1 MVIHVNEAKPRISIL
16 WDNDQRDS
24 LSSLAFTELDRC
36 YSYIAGLVGAFRVEG
51 YDVDVTSVEV
61 LNPGDEHQ
69 SWMIDWDS
77 PTPNARVL
85 TLS

>member
-24 LSSLAFTELDRC
+24 LTTLTFPNLDRA
-36 YSYIAGLVGAFRVEG
+36 YSYIAGIIGAFRVEG
-51 YDVDVTSVEV
+51 HDVDVTSVEV

-69 SWMIDWDS
+69 SWLIDWDS

>member
-1 MVIHVNEAKPRISIL
+1 MTSIP
-16 WDNDQRDS
+16 
-24 LSSLAFTELDRC
+24 FPTLDRA

-51 YDVDVTSVEV
+51 HDVDVTSAEV
-61 LNPGDEHQ
+61 INPGDEHQ
-69 SWMIDWDS
+69 SWVIDWDS